1 MNEKTKQEIASMIID
16 HLAEVSGIAP
26 YNIQKQNKLIH
37 DLYMDSLDKME
48 FIMWMETTF
57 GVKITWQQG
66 EELRTVG
73 QAINLVLN
81 YRTTD

>member
-1 MNEKTKQEIASMIID
+1 MNEKTKQEIEATIVARLSEI
-16 HLAEVSGIAP
+16 SGVDP
-26 YNIQKQNKLIH
+26 QNIQRQNRLIH

-48 FIMWMETTF
+48 FIMWMEATF

-73 QAINLVLN
+73 QAVDIVVN
-81 YRTTD
+81 YRAD